1 MYSLDNDAT
10 RVVLTQ
16 PLHHSMILLL
26 LSPWPSSGMD
36 MQTCLS
42 FCRLTLLG
50 IGMRMG
56 LKQ

>member
-50 IGMRMG
+50 IGMG